1 MTEKRKMSIY
11 EKLSAITNE
20 LPTVAKKLQVGEGK
34 FAYKAVSEVDI
45 IGAVKP
51 LEEKYK
57 VYSYPFSRN
66 IIETGEIESKSGNKQ
81 LFLRIETVYRFVN
94 IENPTEFIDITTYG
108 DGVDPQD
115 KAVGKAMTYG
125 DKYALMKAYKIA
137 TGEDDPDQEASQELG
152 KMVTKP
158 TSKKPTKTEIDSRT
172 KARQEFI
179 SFCKANNVNMVE
191 ASKKYK
197 LNTNSTVED
206 FENVIENLKQEI
218 ALGGIE

>member
-1 MTEKRKMSIY
+1 MSEKKIMNIF
-11 EKLSAITNE
+11 EKLSAITSE
-20 LPTVAKKLQVGEGK
+20 LPKVAKNLQVGEGK

-45 IGAVKP
+45 NNAVKP

-66 IIETGEIESKSGNKQ
+66 IIETGEIESKTGNKQ
-81 LFLRIETVYRFVN
+81 LFLRIETIYRFVN
-94 IENPTEFIDITTYG
+94 IENPQEYIDITTYG

-137 TGEDDPDQEASQELG
+137 TGEDPDQEASQELG
-152 KMVTKP
+152 KMVTKT

-179 SFCKANNVNMVE
+179 SFCKANNIDMVG
-191 ASKKYK
+191 ASRKYK
-197 LNTNSTVED
+197 LNTTSMTED
-206 FENVIENLKQEI
+206 FENAMENLKQEI
-218 ALGGIE
+218 ALGEIK